1 VFRITEGVE
10 GAQILIIIDGQ
21 LLGEYVLVA
30 ENYCTQALTSGK
42 AISIILRDVSVI
54 DDGGRNMLRRLA
66 RRGVRLHGTGL
77 YTSHIVKTLQGAA
90 DACDTGRLCPTGT
103 TNS

>member
-1 VFRITEGVE
+1 MFRITDAIE
-10 GAQILIIIDGQ
+10 GAQTLVIIDGQ

-42 AISIILRDVSVI
+42 AISIVLRDVSVI
-54 DDGGRNMLRRLA
+54 DDRGRNMLRRLA

-77 YTSHIVKTLQGAA
+77 YTSHIVKTLQEAPDTCDGA
-90 DACDTGRLCPTGT
+90 RLRPTGT
-103 TNS
+103 TDS